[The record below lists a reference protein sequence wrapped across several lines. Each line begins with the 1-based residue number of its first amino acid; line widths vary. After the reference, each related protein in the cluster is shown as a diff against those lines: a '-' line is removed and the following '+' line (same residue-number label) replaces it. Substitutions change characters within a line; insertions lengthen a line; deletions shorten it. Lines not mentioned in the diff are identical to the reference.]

1 MPDDLKGAVIEAI
14 TAMARAFERI
24 HSMPRT
30 SDTEL
35 AERIDRA
42 KEGLR
47 PVLARLSRL
56 QEENERLRSALETFA
71 IMANDDTAYLP
82 DEHIITL
89 SYDDSEIDDDLGGP
103 NTLLGERFMRAF
115 RQAAAAL
122 SSHEEGG
129 AGHGD

>member
-1 MPDDLKGAVIEAI
+1 MPDDLKGAVE
-14 TAMARAFERI
+14 TL
-24 HSMPRT
+24 RT
-30 SDTEL
+30 VLGKPAEL
-35 AERIDRA
+35 IQWREEDRSA
-42 KEGLR
+42 LC
-47 PVLARLSRL
+47 LALAHLSRL

-71 IMANDDTAYLP
+71 IMANDETAYLP

-89 SYDDSEIDDDLGGP
+89 SYDDSELDDDLGGP

-129 AGHGD
+129 AENGDR